1 MANGTLKVSNIET
14 SSGSGTITLGASG
27 ETVDLSTA
35 TMTLNSTMKATPAF
49 SARMSA
55 NQTLSDST
63 WTKANFDTEL
73 LDSDGKYDTSHYRF
87 TPGVAGYYRVSA
99 YGYLQANDGN
109 FGNVAI
115 YKNGSEHTFTANL
128 YGAANYQTQQI
139 NCVLYL
145 DADDYVEAYF
155 RQISGQSRTLL
166 GENDVESNF
175 AAERIIGA

>member
-1 MANGTLKVSNIET
+1 MASIIKANQLQDFGGNSII
-14 SSGSGTITLGASG
+14 GSDGAG
-27 ETVDLSTA
+27 NLTTQK
-35 TMTLNSTMKATPAF
+35 TNYPAF

-55 NQTLSDST
+55 NQTLGDSA
-63 WTKANFDTEL
+63 WVKAAFDTEL
-73 LDSDGKYDTSHYRF
+73 LDSDGKYDTSNYRF

-175 AAERIIGA
+175 AAERIGS